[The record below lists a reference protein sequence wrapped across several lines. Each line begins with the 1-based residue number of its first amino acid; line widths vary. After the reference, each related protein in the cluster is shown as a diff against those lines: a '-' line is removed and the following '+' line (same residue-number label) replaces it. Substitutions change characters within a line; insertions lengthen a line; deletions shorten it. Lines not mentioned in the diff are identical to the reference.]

1 MKKNM
6 GDLDRGI
13 RILIAIAIAVLYFTN
28 TIEGTLAYIL
38 MAFAVV
44 FVLTSFISFCPLYLA
59 LGMNTC
65 KVKK

>member
-1 MKKNM
+1 M
-6 GDLDRGI
+6 GDLDRGV
-13 RILIAIAIAVLYFTN
+13 RIVMAIAIAVLYFTD

-38 MAFAVV
+38 MTFAVV
-44 FVLTSFISFCPLYLA
+44 FVLTSFISFCSLYLA